1 MNVSHSPDA
10 FSVDEPVR
18 LLIIGAGKMGEAHAA
33 AFQSLN
39 GVELV
44 GIVSRGGE
52 SAERLAAKYGVPHR
66 GTNWRSVADEAR
78 PHACVVAVSHLLNE
92 QITAE
97 VIEHGLHT
105 LAEKPVSLD
114 AAKIRALAA
123 VAQANGVIAMAAMN
137 RRFYPPV
144 TAALEMVRCHGPVTG
159 VTVIAPDPVR
169 PHRATHKYDP
179 SVYDHW
185 TQMNT
190 VHAIDLLR
198 LIGGEIDTLCGRI
211 QRDQASDERSIAA
224 TIQFRSGALGSLI
237 SYGSHGGQW
246 ELRIH
251 GDGVE
256 ARLVPLEQ
264 GTVRIGNAAPIPL
277 PKSESRNGLKPGLL
291 QQARAFLES
300 IGELGH
306 VAPPGSDFYD
316 HACTMAFVEQLM
328 DLPEVTSAVCEHGT
342 AGKR

>member
-10 FSVDEPVR
+10 FSLDEPVR

-33 AFQSLN
+33 AFHSLRD
-39 GVELV
+39 VEIV
-44 GIVSRGGE
+44 GMASRGGE
-52 SAERLAAKYGVPHR
+52 NAKRLAAKHGVPHW
-66 GTNWRSVADEAR
+66 GTDWRRVADEAR
-78 PHACVVAVSHLLNE
+78 PHACVVAVSPLLNE

-97 VIEHGLHT
+97 VIGHGLHT

-114 AAKIRALAA
+114 AATIRALAA
-123 VAQANGVIAMAAMN
+123 VARANGVIAMAAMN

-144 TAALEMVRCHGPVTG
+144 TAALDLVRFHGPVTG

-169 PHRATHKYDP
+169 PYRATHKYDP
-179 SVYDHW
+179 SVYDRW

-198 LIGGEIDTLCGRI
+198 LVGGEIDTLCGWGS
-211 QRDQASDERSIAA
+211 QAGDERSIAA
-224 TIQFRSGALGSLI
+224 TIQFRGGALGSLI
-237 SYGSHGGQW
+237 VCGSHGGQW

-251 GDGVE
+251 GEGVE
-256 ARLVPLEQ
+256 AWLVPLEE

-277 PKSESRNGLKPGLL
+277 PAGESRDGLKPGLL
-291 QQARAFLES
+291 QQARAFVES
-300 IGELGH
+300 LRDLGH

-316 HACTMAFVEQLM
+316 HACTMAFVEQLVN
-328 DLPEVTSAVCEHGT
+328 LPEARSAPREHEM
-342 AGKR
+342 AGLP